1 MNTNTTAHTFEQ
13 RSYGLKELA
22 VLYFPNIAP
31 ASASTRLK
39 KWITTT
45 PALMA
50 QLAKTNYRLTA
61 RILTPRQVQLITN
74 EFGEP

>member
-1 MNTNTTAHTFEQ
+1 MNQNTTAHTLEH
-13 RSYGLKELA
+13 RTYGLKGLA

-45 PALMA
+45 PALME
-50 QLAKTNYRLTA
+50 QLAKTNYRRTA
-61 RILTPRQVQLITN
+61 RILTPRQVQLIAA

>member
-1 MNTNTTAHTFEQ
+1 MNQITTSPVLEH
-13 RSYGLKELA
+13 RSYGMKELA

-45 PALMA
+45 PALMTE
-50 QLAKTNYRLTA
+50 LAKTNYRLNA
-61 RILTPRQVQLITN
+61 RILTPRQVKMITA